1 MKKTLLLN
9 IPLVLVLL
17 LTVHS
22 CGDAVR
28 EEQRAPDRDNAR
40 SRAVEVP
47 AFNRDS
53 AYFFV
58 DQQVAF
64 GPRVP
69 NTEAHRKAGEWLAQ
83 TLGGFA
89 DTLYIQRTRTRA
101 YDGTVLNIKNIIGV
115 FQPEKTSRILLC
127 AHWDSRPYA
136 DHDPDPEKHYTPID
150 GANDGASGV
159 GVLMEIARII
169 SEKSPNVGVD
179 IIFFDAEDYGQHQSI
194 TRPDQDSWA
203 LGSQHWAR
211 NPHRSDYNARFGI
224 LLDMVGAS
232 GATFKKEGFSM
243 LYAANIVRKV
253 WNIARRQG
261 YEHYFLN
268 REGGYITDDHYY
280 INKIRGIPTINIIHQ
295 DETTSHGFFPE
306 WHTTGDTMEVIDP
319 ETLKVVGQTVLAV
332 LFSEN

>member
-1 MKKTLLLN
+1 MLLPSKML
-9 IPLVLVLL
+9 IICFFILQ
-17 LTVHS
+17 S
-22 CGDAVR
+22 CSEAPRENQGETGRSEPPVR
-28 EEQRAPDRDNAR
+28 EIEI
-40 SRAVEVP
+40 P
-47 AFNRDS
+47 AFNKDS
-53 AYFFV
+53 AYHYV
-58 DQQVAF
+58 EKQVSF

-83 TLGGFA
+83 SLALFA

-101 YDGTVLNIKNIIGV
+101 YDGTVLNIKNIVGV
-115 FQPEKTSRILLC
+115 FQPEKTSRVLLC

-136 DHDPDPEKHYTPID
+136 DHDPNPEKHYTPID

-169 SEKSPNVGVD
+169 HETRPNVGVD

-194 TRPDQDSWA
+194 TQPDQDTWA

-211 NPHRSDYNARFGI
+211 NPHRSDYNARYGI

-253 WNIARRQG
+253 WNIARQQG
-261 YEHYFLN
+261 YGQYFLS

-295 DETTSHGFFPE
+295 DDTTPHGFFPE

-319 ETLKVVGQTVLAV
+319 ETLKAVGQTVLAV
-332 LFSEN
+332 IFSEN